1 MGYHPNFSI
10 HCPIIVK
17 RSWLLGVAINFASP
31 GESDTLEQI
40 ESFYSTSINELP
52 QDFERHLN

>member
-1 MGYHPNFSI
+1 
-10 HCPIIVK
+10 
-17 RSWLLGVAINFASP
+17 
-31 GESDTLEQI
+31 LEQI